1 MGAVPPPIRVL
12 TLIDL
17 IGPIGGAER
26 LAVQLAG
33 GLDRD
38 RFEPWVCVS
47 RFDPE
52 DPSEPG
58 MAEAARQLEG
68 RGVRVIGLGRRRTA
82 DVAPWR
88 RLVSVLRRERIDVLH
103 AHKFGSNLWGTLV
116 GTAAR
121 TPVIVAHE
129 HSWSFEGEPVRRLID
144 RHVVARGA
152 DAVIAVSREDRRR
165 MVEIVGMAA
174 DKVRF
179 VPNGAPELPPPAGRD
194 VRGELGIPAGAPV
207 VGTVGM
213 LRREKAFEVLV
224 AAAAEL
230 RAAHPGLVVLIAGYG
245 PDRARLEAEIAERG
259 MGETV
264 RLLGH
269 RDDVAD
275 LVRAF
280 DVGVLCSDREGMP
293 VSVLEYME
301 AARPVVATRVGGVGD
316 IVVDGEHG
324 LLVPPRDPPALA
336 RAVDELLRDPARR
349 AAMGER
355 GRARRRAEFG
365 LDVMVERVQELY
377 VELLGL
383 RNGAPAPNL

>member
-1 MGAVPPPIRVL
+1 MLPPIRVL

-26 LAVQLAG
+26 LAMQLAG
-33 GLDRD
+33 GLDRE

-47 RFDPE
+47 RFDPA

-58 MAEAARQLEG
+58 MSEAAQELERG
-68 RGVRVIGLGRRRTA
+68 GVRVIGLGRRGTA

-88 RLVSVLRRERIDVLH
+88 RLAKVLRSERIDVLH
-103 AHKFGSNLWGTLV
+103 AHKFGSNLWGTIV

-165 MVEIVGMAA
+165 MVEIVGMDAR
-174 DKVRF
+174 KVRF
-179 VPNGAPELPPPAGRD
+179 VPNGAPELPPPVGRD
-194 VRGELGIPAGAPV
+194 VRAELGIAPDAPV
-207 VGTVGM
+207 VGTIGM
-213 LRREKAFEVLV
+213 LRPEKAFEVLI
-224 AAAAEL
+224 AAAAQL
-230 RAAHPGLVVLIAGYG
+230 RASHPQLAVLIAGYG
-245 PDRARLEAEIAERG
+245 PDRTRLEREIAERDVG
-259 MGETV
+259 DTV

-301 AARPVVATRVGGVGD
+301 AARPVVATRVGGVPD
-316 IVVDGEHG
+316 LVTDGEHG
-324 LLVPPRDPPALA
+324 LLVPPRDPAALA
-336 RAVDELLRDPARR
+336 RAVDDLLRDPGRR

-355 GRARRRAEFG
+355 GRERRRAEFG
-365 LDVMVERVQELY
+365 LDAMVGRVQELY

-383 RNGAPAPNL
+383 RNGARAPNP